1 MSAGLNRLF
10 TAAVIAIAWF
20 APLPAAAADEAV
32 VAEVEIEQLLIAI
45 GESGCEFIRNG
56 KRHSASDAESHL
68 RMKYKRGRRYAKTA
82 ELFIERLATASSMT
96 RRPYEIDCGG
106 EPERTG
112 DWLKARLDG
121 LRTETGAS
129 EAS

>member
-1 MSAGLNRLF
+1 MSAGLNRLAA
-10 TAAVIAIAWF
+10 AAVIAIAWF
-20 APLPAAAADEAV
+20 AAPLAASADEAV
-32 VAEVEIEQLLIAI
+32 VSEVEIEQLLVAI

-68 RMKYKRGRRYAKTA
+68 RMKYKRARRYAKTA

-112 DWLKARLDG
+112 DWLKDQLDG
-121 LRTETGAS
+121 LRADAGSS